1 MFLSF
6 SEVKKI
12 YFLRTQS
19 GKILNITLE
28 YSGRLQR
35 PADHMQ
41 GRLSPSG
48 MCRPG
53 RSPPPSPALSQLPT
67 STLKHSPQHHTTHPW
82 QQHTTTLHRITQPL
96 SHATHNYYSQHHTTI
111 IRNITQPILGSST
124 QPLFTASHNHYLQQ
138 HTTTLHSS
146 TQPILGRPVWYS
158 SQQIVC
164 SIWQRLMMT

>member
-1 MFLSF
+1 MGLLIGWIIISKFIIVFLSF

-96 SHATHNYYSQHHTTI
+96 SHATHNHYSQHHTTI
-111 IRNITQPILGSST
+111 ISSNT
-124 QPLFTASHNHYLQQ
+124 QPLSTAAHNPSLADQSGTPANKLFVRFGNDWWWHRG
-138 HTTTLHSS
+138 
-146 TQPILGRPVWYS
+146 P
-158 SQQIVC
+158 
-164 SIWQRLMMT
+164 